1 MGELLDFNVKLSDL
15 QNQYSTVFEGT
26 SEKKRNLDNM
36 EERKIEK
43 RYKSICSFSI
53 ISNNLSYVRLLLLNI
68 KLAISNM
75 YKYAMRRKVSLPGDD
90 DVDVDQVVSSVS
102 VPGNFN

>member
-43 RYKSICSFSI
+43 RYKSPVLLRLRFSEQ
-53 ISNNLSYVRLLLLNI
+53 NI
-68 KLAISNM
+68 
-75 YKYAMRRKVSLPGDD
+75 
-90 DVDVDQVVSSVS
+90 
-102 VPGNFN
+102 